1 MFMPKRVSALI
12 IRDDKVLM
20 VKLKTQDRYMPRATW
35 VFPFIELSEDNSPR
49 REILLLIKNF
59 SIDVR
64 LTGKFFNYYP
74 SENPKLQYFLY
85 VMDYL
90 KGEPEVMSNFQ
101 AYKWVQI
108 SDITSYSTSFMD
120 NNVSKFLD
128 EKAKEYNKN

>member
-64 LTGKFFNYYP
+64 LTGKFFNY
-74 SENPKLQYFLY
+74 
-85 VMDYL
+85 
-90 KGEPEVMSNFQ
+90 
-101 AYKWVQI
+101 
-108 SDITSYSTSFMD
+108 
-120 NNVSKFLD
+120 
-128 EKAKEYNKN
+128 